1 MTGGIWFH
9 GSGGGRKATGRAA
22 NRAATS
28 RAPNRG
34 AFGPAVLTATSSL
47 LLFLLAFARPGPMAA
62 QDLLIQNA
70 TVYTMGPRGVIEG
83 GDVLIR
89 KGKIVEVGQDLSAP
103 SGVEVMDGSG
113 NYVLP
118 GLIDAHSH
126 IATQDERG
134 GGSDRHEQGQRVN
147 TGLRILDSVNP
158 QYQWLNA
165 ALEGGVTVLL
175 VTPGSNA
182 TYGGQIVVIKTPPK
196 PTVEEMLLKVNGQ
209 TKMSMA
215 ATMGTGTAEMR
226 EWFQKGKEY
235 LARWERWEAGDQEGP
250 PPTRDLQL
258 EGIARQLTGEFTTHI
273 HAQTA
278 IEMQYALKMAR
289 EFGIRVNIEH
299 GFDAWKMLDDIKAA
313 EVTITFGPM
322 IYAFANE
329 ALYTPGILAREGVP
343 VALTMDSASDFE
355 KHHIHHAQLAVRYGM
370 DPMEALR
377 SITIVPAEIL
387 GVEDRVGS
395 LEVGKDGDAVILD
408 GDPMSTYT
416 HVLYTI
422 VEGEVVF
429 EAQGGES
436 E

>member
-1 MTGGIWFH
+1 MRGPRLAPSTVALR
-9 GSGGGRKATGRAA
+9 GRLLGCPGPR
-22 NRAATS
+22 
-28 RAPNRG
+28 PG
-34 AFGPAVLTATSSL
+34 LPLVLFFFYLLIGPVPAV
-47 LLFLLAFARPGPMAA
+47 A
-62 QDLLIQNA
+62 QDVLIRGA
-70 TVYTMGPRGVIEG
+70 TVYTMAELGVLEG

-89 KGKIVEVGQDLSAP
+89 DGRIVEVGSSLSAP
-103 SGVEVMDGSG
+103 RGVAVIEGEG
-113 NYVLP
+113 RYVLP

-158 QYQWLNA
+158 QYKWLTT

-196 PTVEEMLLKVNGQ
+196 ASVEEMLLKVDGQ

-215 ATMGTGTAEMR
+215 ATMGTGTSEMR
-226 EWFQKGKEY
+226 EWFQKGREY
-235 LARWERWEAGDQEGP
+235 LAKWERWEAAGREGP
-250 PPTRDLQL
+250 EPARDLQL
-258 EGIARQLTGEFTTHI
+258 EGIAKQLTGEVVTHI

-289 EFGIRVNIEH
+289 EFGLRVNIEH
-299 GFDAWKMLDDIKAA
+299 AFDGWKMVDDIKASG
-313 EVTITFGPM
+313 VNITFGPM
-322 IYAFANE
+322 IYGFAND
-329 ALYTPGILAREGVP
+329 AFYTPGILAREGVK

-355 KHHIHHAQLAVRYGM
+355 KHHLQHAQIAVRYGM

-377 SITIVPAEIL
+377 SVTIVPAEML

-395 LEVGKDGDAVILD
+395 IEVGKDGDAVILD
-408 GDPMSTYT
+408 GDPMSTFT

-422 VEGEVVF
+422 VEGEIVY
-429 EAQGGES
+429 EKGEMGP
-436 E
+436 

>member
-1 MTGGIWFH
+1 MR
-9 GSGGGRKATGRAA
+9 GRRFLFL
-22 NRAATS
+22 S
-28 RAPNRG
+28 
-34 AFGPAVLTATSSL
+34 
-47 LLFLLAFARPGPMAA
+47 LFLLISGIPVSGAA
-62 QDLLIQNA
+62 QDLLIRDA
-70 TVYTMGPRGVIEG
+70 TVYTMGPQGILEG

-89 KGKIVEVGQDLSAP
+89 DGKITRVGPSISAP
-103 SGVEVMDGSG
+103 AGVEVMDGRG
-113 NYVLP
+113 RFVLP

-158 QYQWLNA
+158 QYRWLHS

-196 PTVEEMLLKVNGQ
+196 PTVEEMLLKVDGQ

-215 ATMGTGTAEMR
+215 ATMGTGTSEMR

-235 LARWERWEAGDQEGP
+235 LAKWERWEAGGQEGP

-258 EGIARQLTGEFTTHI
+258 EGIAKQLTGEFTTHI

-289 EFGIRVNIEH
+289 EFGLKVNIEH
-299 GFDAWKMLDDIKAA
+299 AFDGWKMVDDIKASG
-313 EVTITFGPM
+313 VTITYGPM
-322 IYAFANE
+322 IYAFAND
-329 ALYTPGILAREGVP
+329 AFHTPGILAREGVT

-355 KHHIHHAQLAVRYGM
+355 KHHLHHAQLAVRYGM

-377 SITIVPAEIL
+377 SVTIVPAEIL

-395 LEVGKDGDAVILD
+395 LEVGKDGDVVILD

-416 HVLYTI
+416 RVLHTI
-422 VEGEVVF
+422 VEGEVVY
-429 EAQGGES
+429 EAGEGGS
-436 E
+436 P